1 MDNYKDW
8 LYALLKTEP
17 IPPEDIPDIGLYMD
31 QVTTLMDTRLA
42 GSKRYPDDKIL
53 TKTMINNY
61 AKNKLLPPPVKK
73 KYSPEHM
80 MLLVFIYYFKNI
92 LSITDIQTLLAPITD
107 RYFGTES
114 GFSIL

>member
-53 TKTMINNY
+53 TKTMRTCLSSHYDLLSKEHVINIRY
-61 AKNKLLPPPVKK
+61 PKPVRT
-73 KYSPEHM
+73 SLRE
-80 MLLVFIYYFKNI
+80 VFSK
-92 LSITDIQTLLAPITD
+92 
-107 RYFGTES
+107 E
-114 GFSIL
+114 

>member
-61 AKNKLLPPPVKK
+61 TKNHLLPPSDKK
-73 KYSPEHM
+73 KYSRTCLSSHYDLLSKEHVINIRYPKPVRTS
-80 MLLVFIYYFKNI
+80 LREVFSK
-92 LSITDIQTLLAPITD
+92 
-107 RYFGTES
+107 E
-114 GFSIL
+114 

>member
-61 AKNKLLPPPVKK
+61 ATCLSSHYDLLSKEHVINIRYPKPVRT
-73 KYSPEHM
+73 SLRE
-80 MLLVFIYYFKNI
+80 VFSK
-92 LSITDIQTLLAPITD
+92 
-107 RYFGTES
+107 E
-114 GFSIL
+114 

>member
-42 GSKRYPDDKIL
+42 GSRIICSPLL
-53 TKTMINNY
+53 TRRNI
-61 AKNKLLPPPVKK
+61 
-73 KYSPEHM
+73 PENM
-80 MLLVFIYYFKNI
+80 SF
-92 LSITDIQTLLAPITD
+92 
-107 RYFGTES
+107 
-114 GFSIL
+114 FSL

>member
-42 GSKRYPDDKIL
+42 ASKRYPDDKIL
-53 TKTMINNY
+53 TKTMITTRRIICSP
-61 AKNKLLPPPVKK
+61 LLTRRNI
-73 KYSPEHM
+73 PENTS
-80 MLLVFIYYFKNI
+80 F
-92 LSITDIQTLLAPITD
+92 
-107 RYFGTES
+107 
-114 GFSIL
+114 FSL